1 MGKVFDGRPTL
12 VVLQF
17 CVSAIPPQRFPPK
30 NMNPNLAFRS
40 SVLTQGLQVRHL
52 AALALLCP
60 SLLALS
66 TASSQGA
73 AATPDGATYTTK
85 TLTYVAGVAKW
96 VSKTDPAEVQA
107 FQYTITFDAGRARFN
122 TTAGVLSKIPFNV
135 SFVDN
140 TVGAAGSLVISGS
153 TPIGQV
159 KPGDVDLFEIVFD
172 DLQPGQPI
180 NNVVFTVGG
189 GANDFLKPYDP
200 VLAVF
205 LPNITGAANLQVSRA
220 VTPGILPMGW
230 DPDGTYNNG
239 TMGGP
244 GVWNTASTSFD
255 AMPLPAVLNGGQ
267 APADSA
273 WTNGTNLAVFG
284 GNPGSGLVTVSGN
297 ISVGGFQFDM
307 PGYQLSGGTLTLTT
321 PVGAVPTMEVRVG
334 EVAINSP
341 VDGTA
346 GFVKN
351 GVGTLTLGG
360 NNAFTGAVKINA
372 GTVQV
377 SADQNLGTAPPVAT
391 PGMLVLAGGT
401 LRVSSTMTLNSNRG
415 VDLSGAGGTV
425 DVALGGN
432 LTYAGVIDGSGSLT
446 KVGAGTLTLL
456 GNSTFSG
463 GMTIIAGTLVNNG
476 SLAGNVAVL
485 GGTQLSGGG
494 SISGLVTIGP
504 GGHLHPSV
512 GGVPVTMNLGSVT
525 LNSSAIFDFAL
536 NSNSALADKLIVSS
550 GTDLGTGTAQLSVQD
565 FGFTPLLPGTAFT
578 IIDNVSGPMS
588 GFFNGLPEGASVTA
602 GANTFRINYSAG
614 SGANDVLLTVVPE
627 PASALLLTAALALGS
642 ARRLRPRRP

>member
-1 MGKVFDGRPTL
+1 M
-12 VVLQF
+12 
-17 CVSAIPPQRFPPK
+17 
-30 NMNPNLAFRS
+30 NMNLSSCRLGLPWCHQARRLAT
-40 SVLTQGLQVRHL
+40 LT
-52 AALALLCP
+52 LLWP

-85 TLTYVAGVAKW
+85 TLTYVAGKQVW

-107 FQYTITFDAGRARFN
+107 FQYTITFDASRARFN

-140 TVGAAGSLVISGS
+140 SVGAAGSLVISGS
-153 TPIGQV
+153 TPTVQV

-189 GANDFLKPYDP
+189 GAGDFLRPYDP
-200 VLAVF
+200 VLATF
-205 LPNITGAANLQVSRA
+205 LPDITGAANLQVSRA
-220 VTPGILPMGW
+220 VTPGVLPMGW

-244 GVWNTASTSFD
+244 GIWNTASTSFD
-255 AMPLPAVLNGGQ
+255 AMPLPEVLNGGQ

-284 GNPGSGLVTVSGN
+284 GNPGTGLVTVSGN

-307 PGYQLSGGTLTLTT
+307 PGYQLSGGTLTLNT
-321 PVGAVPTMEVRVG
+321 PAGSVPTMEVRVG
-334 EVAINSP
+334 EVAVNTSI
-341 VDGTA
+341 GGA
-346 GFVKN
+346 KGFVKN

-360 NNAFTGAVKINA
+360 NNTFTGAVKINT
-372 GTVQV
+372 GTVQI

-391 PGMLVLAGGT
+391 PGTLVLAGGT

-415 VDLSGAGGTV
+415 VNLSGAGGTV
-425 DVALGGN
+425 DVALGGT
-432 LTYAGVIDGSGSLT
+432 LTYAGIIDGSGSLT
-446 KVGAGTLTLL
+446 KVGAGTLTLS
-456 GNSTFSG
+456 GNSTFIG
-463 GMTIIAGTLVNNG
+463 GMTLIAGTLVNTG
-476 SLAGNVAVL
+476 SLAGGVAVL

-494 SISGLVTIGP
+494 SIAGLVTIAP

-512 GGVPVTMNLGSVT
+512 TGVPVTMNLGSVT
-525 LNSSAIFDFAL
+525 LNSGAFFELAL
-536 NSNSALADKLIVSS
+536 NSSSALADKLIVSS
-550 GTDLGTGTAQLSVQD
+550 GTDLGTGTAQLSLQD
-565 FGFTPLLPGTAFT
+565 SGSTPLVPGTVFT

-588 GFFNGLPEGASVTA
+588 GFFNGLPEGANIAA
-602 GANTFRINYSAG
+602 GLNTFRINYNENAG
-614 SGANDVLLTVVPE
+614 IGANDVQLTVVVPE
-627 PASALLLTAALALGS
+627 PTSSLLLTAALALGS
-642 ARRLRPRRP
+642 ARRLRPRRR